1 MQNGLTELRSAI
13 SSACSAHF
21 SVNEHSLVANARH
34 HGELQCSLEALSAV
48 RAGLDDRLSGEL
60 IAQDMRRALEHLGNI
75 TGEIASDEL
84 LGSIFSRFCIGK

>member
-1 MQNGLTELRSAI
+1 MPI
-13 SSACSAHF
+13 Y
-21 SVNEHSLVANARH
+21 SVHAHSLVANARH